1 MTSTPTSVLFFQ
13 TLAIVT
19 KDNNHSEGCTSN
31 LFAVFT
37 KKTQTKTCF
46 LPAFNIRLALEF
58 SARVWV
64 ITEVNYSLP
73 EVIRLQGIHERKI
86 TI

>member
-1 MTSTPTSVLFFQ
+1 MHIKSICSFY
-13 TLAIVT
+13 
-19 KDNNHSEGCTSN
+19 K
-31 LFAVFT
+31 

-73 EVIRLQGIHERKI
+73 EVIRLQGIHEKKSQFD
-86 TI
+86 

>member
-1 MTSTPTSVLFFQ
+1 MHIKSICSFY
-13 TLAIVT
+13 
-19 KDNNHSEGCTSN
+19 
-31 LFAVFT
+31 
-37 KKTQTKTCF
+37 KKKPQTKTCF

-73 EVIRLQGIHERKI
+73 EVIRLQGIHEKKI
-86 TI
+86 TIWLKKAAVSHNNKIE

>member
-1 MTSTPTSVLFFQ
+1 MHIKSICSFY
-13 TLAIVT
+13 
-19 KDNNHSEGCTSN
+19 
-31 LFAVFT
+31 

-46 LPAFNIRLALEF
+46 LTAFNIRLALEF

-86 TI
+86 TIWLKKAAVSHNNKIE